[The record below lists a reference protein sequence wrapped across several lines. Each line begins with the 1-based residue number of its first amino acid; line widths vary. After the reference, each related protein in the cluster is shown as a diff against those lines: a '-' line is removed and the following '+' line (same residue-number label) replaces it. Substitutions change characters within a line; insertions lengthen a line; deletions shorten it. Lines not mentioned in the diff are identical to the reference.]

1 MGVGEGAGKMGAESL
16 ARETRQQRRREEARR
31 KRAVAGGLALA
42 GLALVGSAVWL
53 TSGGGTA
60 SVGDFDYGPEDVV
73 YDQPFQA
80 VHDMG
85 EAPPVAFLP
94 AGGPQPEIAI
104 NERFYDFGTIGPT
117 DVVTREF
124 VVANLGEAPLTI
136 SRAYTTC
143 GCTTADFS
151 ARVIPPGKVVLISLR
166 FDAGFHDTAGQ
177 SVRRGIIIESNDPER
192 PSAEIWVEASVR
204 SS

>member
-1 MGVGEGAGKMGAESL
+1 MGSQAL
-16 ARETRQQRRREEARR
+16 AKEARQQRRQQESRR
-31 KRAVAGGLALA
+31 KRTVAVGLALA

-53 TSGGGTA
+53 TSDRA
-60 SVGDFDYGPEDVV
+60 SAVADFDYRPEDVV
-73 YDQPFQA
+73 YNEPFQA

-85 EAPPVAFLP
+85 TAPPTPFL
-94 AGGPQPEIAI
+94 AKDGPQPSIAI

-143 GCTTADFS
+143 GCTTADFT

-177 SVRRGIIIESNDPER
+177 SVRRGIIIESNDPDR

-204 SS
+204 ST

>member
-1 MGVGEGAGKMGAESL
+1 MGSESL
-16 ARETRQQRRREEARR
+16 AREARQLRRRQETRR
-31 KRAVAGGLALA
+31 RRAVAGGLALA

-53 TSGGGTA
+53 TSGGA
-60 SVGDFDYGPEDVV
+60 SADADFDYGPQDVA
-73 YDQPFQA
+73 DDEPFQA

-94 AGGPQPEIAI
+94 KGGPQPEIAI
-104 NERFYDFGTIGPT
+104 NERFYDFGSIGPT

-143 GCTTADFS
+143 GCTTADFT

>member
-1 MGVGEGAGKMGAESL
+1 MGAQSL
-16 ARETRQQRRREEARR
+16 AKEARQQRRQQESRR
-31 KRAVAGGLALA
+31 KRVVAGGLALA
-42 GLALVGSAVWL
+42 GLALVGSALWL
-53 TSGGGTA
+53 TSGRA
-60 SVGDFDYGPEDVV
+60 SAVAEFDYGPEDVV
-73 YDQPFQA
+73 YDEPFRA

-94 AGGPQPEIAI
+94 KGGPQPEIAI

-151 ARVIPPGKVVLISLR
+151 SRVIPPGKVVLIGLR

-192 PSAEIWVEASVR
+192 PSAEIWVAASVR

>member
-1 MGVGEGAGKMGAESL
+1 MGAQSL
-16 ARETRQQRRREEARR
+16 AKEARQLRRQQESRR
-31 KRAVAGGLALA
+31 KRAVAGGLVLA
-42 GLALVGSAVWL
+42 GLALVGSALWL
-53 TSGGGTA
+53 TSGRA
-60 SVGDFDYGPEDVV
+60 SADAEFDYGPGDVV
-73 YDQPFQA
+73 YDEPFQA
-80 VHDMG
+80 VHDMAV
-85 EAPPVAFLP
+85 APTIPFL
-94 AGGPQPEIAI
+94 AKDGPQPSIAI
-104 NERFYDFGTIGPT
+104 NERFYDFGSIGPT
-117 DVVTREF
+117 EVVTREF

-151 ARVIPPGKVVLISLR
+151 ARVIPPGKVVLIGLR

>member
-1 MGVGEGAGKMGAESL
+1 MGAQSL
-16 ARETRQQRRREEARR
+16 AKEARQQRRQQESRR
-31 KRAVAGGLALA
+31 KRVVAGGLALA
-42 GLALVGSAVWL
+42 GLALVGSALWL
-53 TSGGGTA
+53 TSGRA
-60 SVGDFDYGPEDVV
+60 SAVAEFDYGPEDVV
-73 YDQPFQA
+73 YDEPFQA

-94 AGGPQPEIAI
+94 KGGPQPEIAI

-151 ARVIPPGKVVLISLR
+151 SRVIPPGKVVLIGLR

-192 PSAEIWVEASVR
+192 PSAEIWVAASVR

>member
-1 MGVGEGAGKMGAESL
+1 MGAESL

-31 KRAVAGGLALA
+31 KRAVAGGLGLA

-85 EAPPVAFLP
+85 VAPPVAFLP
-94 AGGPQPEIAI
+94 KEGPQPEIAI
-104 NERFYDFGTIGPT
+104 NERFYDFGSIGPT

-151 ARVIPPGKVVLISLR
+151 ARVIPPGKVVLIELR

>member
-1 MGVGEGAGKMGAESL
+1 MGAQSL
-16 ARETRQQRRREEARR
+16 AKEARQQRRQQESRR

-42 GLALVGSAVWL
+42 GLALVGSALWL
-53 TSGGGTA
+53 TSGGA
-60 SVGDFDYGPEDVV
+60 SAVAEFDYGPEDVV
-73 YDQPFQA
+73 YDEPFQA

-94 AGGPQPEIAI
+94 KGGPQPEIAI
-104 NERFYDFGTIGPT
+104 NERFYDFGAIGPT

-124 VVANLGEAPLTI
+124 VVANLGQAPLTI

-151 ARVIPPGKVVLISLR
+151 ASVIPPGKVVLISLR

-177 SVRRGIIIESNDPER
+177 SVRRGIIIESNDPDR
-192 PSAEIWVEASVR
+192 PNAEIWVEASVR